1 MASPGAERP
10 LGTDAG
16 HTDSPTETAKEQA
29 ENLGERVTETAGEL
43 KRQAEGA
50 TRDIRDRAFSAADE
64 GKNAAAKRMESVAH
78 AFRVA
83 SNDLRDQGQPM
94 VAEYS
99 GHIAEGLESMAQSLG
114 RRNVDELVEG
124 IEDLARQRPVA
135 FMGGAVMAGFAL
147 ARFMKSS
154 AARRAPQ
161 TRSSRAPQA
170 WAGSPAA
177 ASPPG
182 AAMPSASSP
191 ASGATPRTTG
201 SSNANRESD
210 NAIRG

>member
-16 HTDSPTETAKEQA
+16 HTDSPADAVKEHGQK
-29 ENLGERVTETAGEL
+29 LSDRVTETADEL

-50 TRDIRDRAFSAADE
+50 AHDIRDRAFSAADE

-78 AFRVA
+78 AFRIA
-83 SNDLRDQGQPM
+83 SDDLRDQGQPM

-114 RRNVDELVEG
+114 RRNVDELIEG
-124 IEDLARQRPVA
+124 IEDLARERPVA
-135 FMGGAVMAGFAL
+135 FMGGAMMAGFAL

-177 ASPPG
+177 ASPAG

-191 ASGATPRTTG
+191 GSDATPRTTG
-201 SSNANRESD
+201 PSNANKESD
-210 NAIRG
+210 DATRG